1 MTNDTK
7 WEELR
12 QEEEL
17 AYFRAGVCL
26 YSPESYTLDEN
37 KAICNDM
44 VATSQA
50 TLAAMRKDFQGYP
63 PEIQERLLGMLSM
76 SGVESPQRGLCAPL
90 VHGPV
95 VARRERAPRPAPV
108 RGVVAHL
115 GLREGDHAL
124 LGRAYRASPP
134 RGISMPSSSSPSA
147 AITGESTA
155 ITRAT
160 TKARTGGSTR
170 QKPTIRSRLAIT
182 TPITPWAIVRS
193 RRRCHSLPV
202 RNPCHATFPLIVLR
216 SLFTSSMSLS
226 SA

>member
-7 WEELR
+7 WEGLR
-12 QEEEL
+12 QVEEL

-26 YSPESYTLDEN
+26 YSPESYTLDEK

-50 TLAAMRKDFQGYP
+50 TLAAMREDFQGYP

-124 LGRAYRASPP
+124 LGRAHRVSPP
-134 RGISMPSSSSPSA
+134 RAGSRCPRRPLRAPPSPAKAPPSPGRRPKPARAGPPGRSPRSGPGWRSPRRSPPGLSCAAGATATRCRSGIHVMPP
-147 AITGESTA
+147 
-155 ITRAT
+155 
-160 TKARTGGSTR
+160 
-170 QKPTIRSRLAIT
+170 
-182 TPITPWAIVRS
+182 
-193 RRRCHSLPV
+193 
-202 RNPCHATFPLIVLR
+202 FP
-216 SLFTSSMSLS
+216 
-226 SA
+226 